1 MQSGERLPAAVFC
14 HGTEGADIGFAPKYL
29 EAGHPEPDIGI
40 CAGDR
45 IVEIDDA
52 VVGVDDIDRRIGQAV
67 EDVAGGFVTF
77 AQKAGGA
84 ALPDV
89 LPDDFGHEDEGVHFL
104 LRPYAAVAALLEA
117 DMADHV
123 PVAHDVA
130 LEERGDGVV
139 EDERFFFRGTSEK
152 SLQ

>member
-1 MQSGERLPAAVFC
+1 MLRWIRNFRAKRLAER
-14 HGTEGADIGFAPKYL
+14 
-29 EAGHPEPDIGI
+29 
-40 CAGDR
+40 R
-45 IVEIDDA
+45 W
-52 VVGVDDIDRRIGQAV
+52 
-67 EDVAGGFVTF
+67 
-77 AQKAGGA
+77 
-84 ALPDV
+84 PDV

-139 EDERFFFRGTSEK
+139 ED
-152 SLQ
+152 